1 MARKGGVRAGPAVW
15 VPVGK
20 APRTQCLVLP
30 HYGSPE
36 AKVGTGAQGWG
47 TAIMTLLW
55 LVEVCALIP
64 R

>member
-1 MARKGGVRAGPAVW
+1 MEG
-15 VPVGK
+15 
-20 APRTQCLVLP
+20 Q
-30 HYGSPE
+30 E

-64 R
+64 RWSYLMEVR